1 MNVYI
6 LTKEPFPHGMA
17 AVQRIKCYA
26 KSILLEN
33 INCKVIVYSRSSTK
47 STLPYKGI
55 IDDIPYQFVGKSSRR
70 AKGVLGRIQSFL
82 IQLWLPL
89 FIFKKIKKGDIVFG
103 YGIGNMHLWK
113 FLIFLI
119 HKKKGFYV
127 SELCELPYGTSIET
141 PESIKNREYLYKH
154 LFPIYDGFIPI
165 SVKLEELA
173 YQYCNPECIVQK
185 IPILVDYDKYNLP
198 NNSST
203 AKYPY
208 IFHSGTLYEQKDGI
222 LGMIEAFGIATQ
234 KLDYKIHF
242 VLTGNIEKSPHSKE
256 ILGLIEKYQLY
267 NVIHFTGYLSDDELR
282 NQLSKSSLVIINKYT
297 TLQNNYCFSTK
308 LGEYMA
314 AGKPLII
321 TRVGEA
327 INWLTDNHDCLIVEP
342 YNISQMSDAI
352 IKIFSDS
359 QLSEKLGN
367 QARNT
372 CINYFD
378 YRNYGKKLILLFHK
392 LIENN
397 NYYENFNHR

>member
-33 INCKVIVYSRSSTK
+33 IKCKVIVYSRSSTK

-55 IDDIPYQFVGKSSRR
+55 IDDIPYQFVGKSSKR

-103 YGIGNMHLWK
+103 YGIDNMHLWK
-113 FLIFLI
+113 ILIFLI

-127 SELCELPYGTSIET
+127 SELCELPYGTSEET
-141 PESIKNREYLYKH
+141 PRSIKNRNYYYRH
-154 LFPIYDGFIPI
+154 FFPVFDGVIPI
-165 SVKLEELA
+165 SDSLYGLA
-173 YQYCNPECIVQK
+173 KKYCNPKCIIQK
-185 IPILVDYDKYNLP
+185 IPILVDYDKYNLQ
-198 NNSST
+198 NHSSL
-203 AKYPY
+203 AEYPY

-234 KLDYKIHF
+234 NLDYKIHF
-242 VLTGNIEKSPHSKE
+242 ILTGTIEKSPHSKE
-256 ILGLIEKYQLY
+256 IKILIEKYQLH
-267 NVIHFTGYLSDDELR
+267 NVIHFTGYLSNDDLR
-282 NQLSKSSLVIINKYT
+282 DYLSKSSLVIINKYT
-297 TLQNNYCFSTK
+297 TQQNKYCFSTK

-321 TRVGEA
+321 TKVGEA
-327 INWLTDNHDCLIVEP
+327 MNWLTDNHDCLIVEP
-342 YNISQMSDAI
+342 GDIHQLSNAI
-352 IKIFSDS
+352 IKIFTDS
-359 QLSEKLGN
+359 HLAIKLGN
-367 QARNT
+367 QARQT
-372 CINYFD
+372 CIKNFD
-378 YRNYGKKLILLFHK
+378 YRNFGKLFAK
-392 LIENN
+392 M
-397 NYYENFNHR
+397 FSSMK